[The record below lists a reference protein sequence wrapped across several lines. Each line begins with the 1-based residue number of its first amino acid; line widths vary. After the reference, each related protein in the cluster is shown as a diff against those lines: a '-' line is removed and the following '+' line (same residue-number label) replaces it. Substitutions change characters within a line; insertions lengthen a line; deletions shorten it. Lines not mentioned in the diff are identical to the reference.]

1 MLVLDEYKMQLGSL
15 NETLAL
21 AHKQMNAD
29 ALKTELETLEAQ
41 MAETDFWNDVENAN
55 KITTR
60 VKTIKSKLERLSKLD
75 GQSEDIETLIEMAEE
90 ENDEGLVEELK
101 NELKSFDEKMTA
113 LRLEM
118 LLKGPYDNSNAILS
132 LHAGAGGTEAQDWT
146 EMLYRMYTRYC
157 EKRGWTVKELDLL
170 DGDDAGIKSV
180 TFEVE
185 GENAYGYLKAEKGV
199 HRLVRISPFDASA
212 RRHTSFSSLD
222 VPPPSRNRAAR
233 WSDECWG
240 WRRPA
245 APNGKMRTSRCTPF
259 SAFR

>member
-1 MLVLDEYKMQLGSL
+1 MLVLDEYKMQLGAL

-29 ALKTELETLEAQ
+29 ALSEELKTLEAQ
-41 MAETDFWNDVENAN
+41 MGETDFWNDVENAN
-55 KITTR
+55 KITAR
-60 VKTIKSKLERLSKLD
+60 VKAIKSKLERLSKLD

-90 ENDEGLVEELK
+90 ENDESLVEELK

-157 EKRGWTVKELDLL
+157 EKRGWTVRELDLL
-170 DGDDAGIKSV
+170 DGDDAGIKTV

-185 GENAYGYLKAEKGV
+185 GRRK
-199 HRLVRISPFDASA
+199 RLRLPQGGEGRASSRAHFAVRRVCAPSHLVLVA
-212 RRHTSFSSLD
+212 RRHPDL
-222 VPPPSRNRAAR
+222 
-233 WSDECWG
+233 
-240 WRRPA
+240 
-245 APNGKMRTSRCTPF
+245 
-259 SAFR
+259 